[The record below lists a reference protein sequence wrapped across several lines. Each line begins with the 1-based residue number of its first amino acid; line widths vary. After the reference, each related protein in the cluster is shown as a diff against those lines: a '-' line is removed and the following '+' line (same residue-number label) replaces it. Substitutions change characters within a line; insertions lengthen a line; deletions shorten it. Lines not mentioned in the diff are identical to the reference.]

1 MRSLVHARLPRGGL
15 GNKLLVWARATVF
28 GALNN
33 LPVVTTGWAD
43 VRIGPLLRRERFKRY
58 YFGYFRSQHP
68 LQLLRLFCSYAVSS
82 RTREPELQSREAASE
97 TLYVFRELPRYPN
110 YFDGLR
116 DYRGLIKDSLWNMT
130 SPSVLGEALKSPPP
144 VIGVH
149 VRRSDFREQAP
160 GELPGAETNV
170 RTPSEHF
177 IRSIRLV
184 REIHG
189 GDLGVTVY
197 TDAHPEEL
205 RDLLTLGNVA
215 ISSSSNALYDLISLS
230 RSRCLILSHGS
241 TFGYWAGFLADVP
254 VIVPYPL
261 ISPIRPAEI
270 NARYYEGVAQESALL
285 VQNIKAI
292 PQESVR
298 AKRNQGSTR

>member
-58 YFGYFRSQHP
+58 YFGYFRRQRP
-68 LQLLRLFCSYAVSS
+68 LQLVRLLCSYAVSS
-82 RTREPELQSREAASE
+82 RITEPALQVREATSKSL
-97 TLYVFRELPRYPN
+97 LYVFRELPGYPN

-116 DYRGLIKDSLWNMT
+116 DCRELIKNALWDIA
-130 SPSVLGEALKSPPP
+130 SPSVLDEVRKSPTP

-160 GELPGAETNV
+160 GELPGLHASV
-170 RTPSEHF
+170 RTPIEYF
-177 IRSIRLV
+177 VRSIGHV
-184 REIHG
+184 RKIFRE
-189 GDLGVTVY
+189 DLPVTIY
-197 TDAHPEEL
+197 TDAHPDEM
-205 RDLLTLGNVA
+205 RDLLALGGVVV
-215 ISSSSNALYDLISLS
+215 SSSSNALHDLISLS

-241 TFGYWAGFLADVP
+241 TFGYWAGFLADAP

-261 ISPIRPAEI
+261 ASPIRPAAI
-270 NARYYEGVAQESALL
+270 NTRYYEGAAQESAQL
-285 VQNIKAI
+285 VENIKALFER
-292 PQESVR
+292 P
-298 AKRNQGSTR
+298 GSIGTSG